1 MRTVTLISVL
11 ALCAGLAGCG
21 RIYGPVEQVKAYID
35 AKEEVILQIGK
46 KVEADPSEAGVA
58 EARKVFEA
66 KRADLKAKRDA
77 INAAPRGMNADWL
90 TMLMTSRGNDM
101 KYFDAISGQLAVKC
115 TGGACLPAQ
124 EKFRAL
130 EKDFLAATE

>member
-1 MRTVTLISVL
+1 MRTVTLLSVL

-21 RIYGPVEQVKAYID
+21 RIYGPVEQVKTYID
-35 AKEEVILQIGK
+35 AKEEVILQMGK

-77 INAAPRGMNADWL
+77 INAAPKGMNSDWL

-101 KYFDAISGQLAVKC
+101 KYFDAIRQQLAAKC
-115 TGGACLPAQ
+115 AGAACQPAD
-124 EKFRAL
+124 EKFLAL
-130 EKDFLAATE
+130 EKEFLAATE